1 MGNTAA
7 TDLFVSLYNDTL
19 Y

>member
-7 TDLFVSLYNDTL
+7 TDLFVSLYI